1 MNPHNLEQLGAHLD
15 SLHIFKFSGSCRY
28 GCDAL
33 YNLKNYKSFT
43 EKRKVKSDLVIFFLF
58 SHLCTLY
65 YVSNNASWQIFMEHL

>member
-33 YNLKNYKSFT
+33 YNLKNHKSFT
-43 EKRKVKSDLVIFFLF
+43 EKRKVKLDLVMFLSF
-58 SHLCTLY
+58 
-65 YVSNNASWQIFMEHL
+65 